1 MSSQG
6 QLSDRN
12 MSMKESKNSIKILAA
27 NSHPELANLI
37 ATKLNLPVSNIEAI
51 KFDNNESAILVQDSV
66 RDEDV
71 YIIQTGCGGFENLND
86 YLMELLLMIH
96 ACTQA
101 SARSI
106 TAVIPNFPYA
116 RQDRKDKS
124 RVPISAKL
132 VANLLTTAGC
142 NHVITM
148 DLHASQIQGFFSIPV
163 DNLYAEPNVLKW
175 IKDNYKDTNDIMMVS
190 PDAGGAK
197 RVASLADKL
206 DTQFALIHKER
217 AKANEVSRM
226 VLVGDVKDKSCI
238 LVDDMADTCG
248 TLCKASDIL
257 LSEGAKEVIAIV
269 THGIFS
275 GNAIERL
282 NNSSLKKI
290 ICTNSMPLSEYVKE
304 CPILEILDISPIL
317 AEAIR
322 RLHNGESISYLFN
335 NVVI

>member
-1 MSSQG
+1 MDQHQEEMSTQ
-6 QLSDRN
+6 QT
-12 MSMKESKNSIKILAA
+12 KNDIKILAA
-27 NSHPELANLI
+27 NSHPELAELI
-37 ATKLNLPVSNIEAI
+37 CAKLKLPLANIEAI
-51 KFDNNESAILVQDSV
+51 KFDNNETAIRVADSV

-71 YIIQTGCGGFENLND
+71 YIIQTGCGGRENLND

-101 SARSI
+101 SARTI

-132 VANLLTTAGC
+132 IANLLQTAGC

-175 IKDNYKDTNDIMMVS
+175 IKDTYKDTNDIMMVS

-257 LSEGAKEVIAIV
+257 LAEGAKEVIAIV

-282 NNSSLKKI
+282 NGSSLKKI
-290 ICTNSMPLSEYVKE
+290 ICTNSMPLSKHVKE
-304 CPILEILDISPIL
+304 CSILEILDISPTL

-335 NVVI
+335 NVVV

>member
-1 MSSQG
+1 MESSEDMSVKQT
-6 QLSDRN
+6 
-12 MSMKESKNSIKILAA
+12 KNNIKILAA

-37 ATKLNLPVSNIEAI
+37 CARLGLPLSNVEAI
-51 KFDNNESAILVQDSV
+51 KFENNESAIVVNENV

-71 YIIQTGCGGFENLND
+71 FIIQTGCGGFENLND

-132 VANLLTTAGC
+132 IANLLTVAGC

-175 IKDNYKDTNDIMMVS
+175 IKDNYKDISNEIMMVS

-217 AKANEVSRM
+217 AKANEVSKM
-226 VLVGDVKDKSCI
+226 VLVGDVKNKSCI

-275 GNAIERL
+275 SNAIERL
-282 NNSSLKKI
+282 NNSSLKKV
-290 ICTNSMPLSEYVKE
+290 ICTNSMPLSDHVSQCK
-304 CPILEILDISPIL
+304 ILEILDISGIL

-335 NVVI
+335 NVVV